1 MRPPVRLPPK
11 ARTAPEMLEFLG
23 MEPGDQCLGFIVAG
37 VADRERAAAY
47 KAARRPLE
55 AIAEWRL

>member
-1 MRPPVRLPPK
+1 
-11 ARTAPEMLEFLG
+11 MLEFLG